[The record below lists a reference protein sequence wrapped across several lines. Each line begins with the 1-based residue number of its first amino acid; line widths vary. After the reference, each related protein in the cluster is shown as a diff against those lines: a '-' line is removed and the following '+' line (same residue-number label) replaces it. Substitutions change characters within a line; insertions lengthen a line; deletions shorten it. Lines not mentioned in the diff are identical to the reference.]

1 MKESKKKVLEELAKY
16 LLDISKLVFGGVIL
30 SGIMDQGLNPW
41 CLYGFGISVTA
52 ISALVGLRLYKFINK
67 E

>member
-1 MKESKKKVLEELAKY
+1 MEKDKKIVLEELAKY

-41 CLYGFGISVTA
+41 LLYGVGISVTT
-52 ISALVGLRLYKFINK
+52 ISAYVGFKLYGLINK
-67 E
+67 R